1 MIKTTKHSKEIQE
14 FQQSEIQVLKVES
27 EKTASSGKMPHSLLE
42 MYHYFR
48 EHHCL
53 QHQGWQ
59 TISSAL
65 TKEAVGS
72 SEMLTNFWETT
83 QHHI

>member
-1 MIKTTKHSKEIQE
+1 MIKTRMHSQEMQE

-27 EKTASSGKMPHSLLE
+27 TKTMSSGMIAQSLLE
-42 MYHYFR
+42 MYQYFR
-48 EHHCL
+48 ERHCL

-65 TKEAVGS
+65 TKAADGS
-72 SEMLTNFWETT
+72 SEMLTNF
-83 QHHI
+83 

>member
-1 MIKTTKHSKEIQE
+1 MIKIRKHSKEIQE
-14 FQQSEIQVLKVES
+14 FKWSEIQVLKVES
-27 EKTASSGKMPHSLLE
+27 TKTASSGMMIHNQLE
-42 MYHYFR
+42 MYQYFR

-65 TKEAVGS
+65 TKEEAES
-72 SEMLTNFWETT
+72 SEMLTNF
-83 QHHI
+83 